1 MPSKPLNARKV
12 SSTTGIIS
20 IEWDLPESDGDSQ
33 ILDYEVWWD
42 DGAEDAN
49 YDIIGT
55 STGNGLTF
63 TTSSTLIAGNTY
75 SFLIRAKNLVGDG
88 AYSDI
93 LTIIAGTFFRRERI
107 LGGILFLAGTYFW
120 REPSQVKLR
129 LLRNIQHQLIRSRS
143 DGMPQVTEAQ
153 RSQTTRYSGTVVL
166 AMSSISTRA
175 TLLGT

>member
-1 MPSKPLNARKV
+1 M
-12 SSTTGIIS
+12 
-20 IEWDLPESDGDSQ
+20 PESDGDSQ

-93 LTIIAGTFFRRERI
+93 LTIIAGTIPSKTPTPEKYSASINSIEIRWDAPSN
-107 LGGILFLAGTYFW
+107 GGSEITDYKVFW
-120 REPSQVKLR
+120 
-129 LLRNIQHQLIRSRS
+129 
-143 DGMPQVTEAQ
+143 D
-153 RSQTTRYSGTVVL
+153 SGTGNEQYLYKGNTAGYLTFTVPL
-166 AMSSISTRA
+166 SGDTETLIPGRA
-175 TLLGT
+175 YEFKVSALNAVGEGE